1 MNFIADM
8 HISPLTVEELRK
20 AGYAVIRVTEKLP
33 ATASDKEI
41 VQLAYQGKAAIITQD
56 LDFSAI
62 VAQSGLQWPSIIS
75 LRVADAKPHAIAI
88 ILKTVLPLVEA
99 DIAEGSLISIDEEE
113 YRIRRL
119 PVR

>member
-20 AGYAVIRVTEKLP
+20 AGYMITRVTERLP

-41 VQLAYQGKAAIITQD
+41 VQLALQTKSAIITQD

-62 VAQSGLQWPSIIS
+62 VAQSGLQGPSILS
-75 LRVADAKPHAIAI
+75 LRVADAKPHDIAT
-88 ILKTVLPLVEA
+88 ILKTVLPLVDA
-99 DIAEGSLISIDEEE
+99 DITEGSLISIGEEE

-119 PVR
+119 PVG

>member
-8 HISPLTVEELRK
+8 HISPLTVNELRK

-41 VQLAYQGKAAIITQD
+41 VQFAYQTKSAIITQD

-62 VAQSGLQWPSIIS
+62 VAQSGLQGPSILS
-75 LRVADAKPHAIAI
+75 LRVANAKPHAITI
-88 ILKTVLPLVEA
+88 ILMTVLPLVEA